1 MRSPGPPPGL
11 FVSSRSLGA
20 VRAGPRTP
28 AFRVALA
35 ASLSAVAAG
44 TVLELAAWLA
54 LGRPSLDPFWWSSLV
69 GAALAGA
76 LAAAIVVRRAFGR
89 RLTQMAG
96 MLDERVT
103 ERDLLTRLP
112 DMGDDEVGTIAA
124 AFNRLLARMTTL
136 ESDVIDQGRALEA
149 TRRALALAEE
159 LAEKQRELE
168 QRHRERALLFE
179 VLRESAS
186 SHDLDRVLEALVSR
200 VGAALRLRHLGVV
213 LREDDGGYRV
223 RAAFGFE
230 AEVVGDEVRRPSTGP
245 WAQSGGM
252 LLVPDVARAPHTVA
266 FWARLPADG
275 SFATVPIVHSTEE
288 IGFLVL
294 TRGEDDPLG
303 ELEGRYVQAIAD
315 QAALAIHNARL
326 VARLERLSTHDELTG
341 LPNRRLF
348 ARELERA
355 LASADRYG
363 QPLSLLAL
371 DLDHFK
377 HLNDSFG
384 HPAGDAALTAVG
396 DVFRSSLREVDTVAR
411 AGGEEFWVLLAHT
424 AEQGAIEVAEKLRRG
439 VAALEMEGAAAQPL
453 GHLSVSIGVA
463 TRRPGED
470 ARALLARAD
479 AALYQAKAAGR
490 DRVAAAA

>member
-1 MRSPGPPPGL
+1 M
-11 FVSSRSLGA
+11 
-20 VRAGPRTP
+20 RAGPRTP

-96 MLDERVT
+96 MLDERVS

-149 TRRALALAEE
+149 TRRALTLAEA

-200 VGAALRLRHLGVV
+200 VGPALRLRHLGVV
-213 LREDDGGYRV
+213 LREDDGRYRV

-230 AEVVGDEVRRPSTGP
+230 DAVVGDEVRRPSAGP
-245 WAQSGGM
+245 WAADGGT

-266 FWARLPADG
+266 FWERLPADG
-275 SFATVPIVHSTEE
+275 SFASVPIVHSTEE
-288 IGFLVL
+288 IGFLAL
-294 TRGEDDPLG
+294 TRDEDDPLG
-303 ELEGRYVQAIAD
+303 ELEVRYVQAIAD

-371 DLDHFK
+371 DVDHFK
-377 HLNDSFG
+377 HLNDHFG
-384 HPAGDAALTAVG
+384 HPAVSG
-396 DVFRSSLREVDTVAR
+396 VFRSSLREVDTVAR

-424 AEQGAIEVAEKLRRG
+424 GEQGAAEVAEKLRRG
-439 VAALEMEGAAAQPL
+439 VAALEVEGAAAQPL

-463 TRRPGED
+463 ARRPGED
-470 ARALLARAD
+470 ARALLSRAD